1 MIDRQ
6 TVPRPEILWTATK
19 RILRRLHSMVNFI
32 RSILPQAMKRKFA
45 RILFVVL
52 ATFAVFSFVYPDD
65 LSEDDSSCSQIEMLH
80 VSPVRIPSHRDR
92 QGFAV
97 DSPRLF
103 AADKNTCSLSFTERT
118 TPPTLLSLAACVL
131 RC

>member
-1 MIDRQ
+1 MRSASVLWK
-6 TVPRPEILWTATK
+6 TVTK
-19 RILRRLHSMVNFI
+19 RILRLLHSMVNFN
-32 RSILPQAMKRKFA
+32 RTILPQTMKRKFV

-52 ATFAVFSFVYPDD
+52 ATFAVFSFAYPDD
-65 LSEDDSSCSQIEMLH
+65 LSDDDSSCSQIEMLH
-80 VSPVRIPSHRDR
+80 VSPVRIRSHRDQ
-92 QGFAV
+92 QGLAV

-103 AADKNTCSLSFTERT
+103 ATNKSTCSLSSSETT

>member
-1 MIDRQ
+1 MRSASVLWK
-6 TVPRPEILWTATK
+6 TVTK
-19 RILRRLHSMVNFI
+19 RILRLLHSMVNFN
-32 RSILPQAMKRKFA
+32 RTILPQTMKKKFV

-52 ATFAVFSFVYPDD
+52 ATFAVFSFAYPDD
-65 LSEDDSSCSQIEMLH
+65 LSDDDSSCSQIEMLH
-80 VSPVRIPSHRDR
+80 VSPVRIPSHRDQ
-92 QGFAV
+92 QGLAV

-103 AADKNTCSLSFTERT
+103 ATNKSTCSLSSSETT

>member
-1 MIDRQ
+1 MRSASVLWK
-6 TVPRPEILWTATK
+6 TVTK
-19 RILRRLHSMVNFI
+19 RILRLLHSMVNFN
-32 RSILPQAMKRKFA
+32 RTILPQTMKRKFV

-52 ATFAVFSFVYPDD
+52 ATFAVFSFAYPDD
-65 LSEDDSSCSQIEMLH
+65 LSDDDSSCSQIEMLH
-80 VSPVRIPSHRDR
+80 VSPVRIPSHRDQ
-92 QGFAV
+92 QGLAV

-103 AADKNTCSLSFTERT
+103 ATNKSTCSLSSSETT

>member
-1 MIDRQ
+1 
-6 TVPRPEILWTATK
+6 
-19 RILRRLHSMVNFI
+19 MVNFN
-32 RSILPQAMKRKFA
+32 RTILPQTMKRKFV

-52 ATFAVFSFVYPDD
+52 ATFAVFSFAYPDD
-65 LSEDDSSCSQIEMLH
+65 LSDDDSSCSQIEMLH
-80 VSPVRIPSHRDR
+80 VSPVRIPSHRDQ
-92 QGFAV
+92 QGLAV

-103 AADKNTCSLSFTERT
+103 ATNKSTCSLSSSETT

>member
-1 MIDRQ
+1 MLPQ
-6 TVPRPEILWTATK
+6 TV
-19 RILRRLHSMVNFI
+19 
-32 RSILPQAMKRKFA
+32 KRKFV

-52 ATFAVFSFVYPDD
+52 ATFAVFSFAYPDD
-65 LSEDDSSCSQIEMLH
+65 LSDDDSSCSQIQMLH

-92 QGFAV
+92 QGLAL

-103 AADKNTCSLSFTERT
+103 ATNKNTCSPSSSEKT